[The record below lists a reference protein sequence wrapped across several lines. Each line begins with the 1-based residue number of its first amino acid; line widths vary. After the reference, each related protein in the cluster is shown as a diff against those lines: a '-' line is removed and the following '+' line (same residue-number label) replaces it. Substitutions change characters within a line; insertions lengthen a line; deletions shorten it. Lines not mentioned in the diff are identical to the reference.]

1 MRGIGIGNRRLS
13 DECNT
18 GKTIAKSLLNYKG
31 INYNGDGMLLGQL
44 NVVNI
49 GLLLL
54 IAEDESRG
62 GGLREKSVHYKP
74 PLLGRFTLNIHTES
88 FSFRGNT
95 GRREKVK
102 AVPFLCCKAVIGMP
116 QGSGRG
122 HDI

>member
-1 MRGIGIGNRRLS
+1 MKQKEAGMRGIGIGNRRLS

-31 INYNGDGMLLGQL
+31 IKYNGDGMLLGQL

-62 GGLREKSVHYKP
+62 GGLREKSQCTTSLHCW
-74 PLLGRFTLNIHTES
+74 G
-88 FSFRGNT
+88 
-95 GRREKVK
+95 
-102 AVPFLCCKAVIGMP
+102 
-116 QGSGRG
+116 GS
-122 HDI
+122 H